1 MRSKRILIVTSEFPP
16 QPGGIGT
23 HAYHLA
29 KHLEMNGYEVAVIAD
44 QRSRSGEEERIF
56 DGDLR
61 FKVYR
66 VGLHQLRLF
75 MYIKRILSLFQY
87 IKTADLV
94 IASGK
99 FSLWSVA
106 FASLFFKRQTIAVI
120 HGSEVN
126 FTKRWLKVS
135 INASLKRFQK
145 LIAVSH
151 YTKGLVDDIHKAV
164 TVIPNGIAIEE
175 LDRISGIE
183 KSIAGAPA
191 LLTVGNVT
199 ERKGQVNVIQQLPTL
214 LQAYPD
220 LHYHCV
226 GLPTQKDTF
235 LNIAIA
241 LGVQDHVSFHGR
253 VSDEQLISFL
263 KSSTIFVM
271 LSSPTQTGDVEGFGI
286 ALLEAN
292 YFGLPCIG
300 SKGCGIED
308 AIDDYHSG
316 RLIPYDDGDAL
327 LSAMQVILFDYDS
340 YKKKAKAW
348 ALEHSWQLIVK
359 RYITVLEL

>member
-1 MRSKRILIVTSEFPP
+1 MTSEFPP

-29 KHLEMNGYEVAVIAD
+29 KHLEANGYEVAVISD
-44 QRSRSGEEERIF
+44 QRSLSGEEEQIF
-56 DGDLR
+56 DRMLK

-66 VGLHQLRLF
+66 IALRQFRLLMYVKRLVLLF
-75 MYIKRILSLFQY
+75 THTKR
-87 IKTADLV
+87 ADVL

-106 FASLFFKRQTIAVI
+106 FASLFFKSKTIGVI

-126 FTKRWLKVS
+126 FTNRWLKIS
-135 INASLKRFQK
+135 IKASLKRFLK

-151 YTKGLVDDIHKAV
+151 FTKSLVTDIHSNI

-175 LDRISGIE
+175 LQSDSVVERDLVGWPRLI
-183 KSIAGAPA
+183 
-191 LLTVGNVT
+191 TVGNVT
-199 ERKGQVNVIQQLPTL
+199 ERKGQLNVIKHLPKLIQT
-214 LQAYPD
+214 YPT

-226 GLPTQKDTF
+226 GLPTQKNAF
-235 LNIAIA
+235 LKVATA
-241 LGVQDHVSFHGR
+241 LGVQDHISFHGR
-253 VSDEQLISFL
+253 VSNEELLSFL
-263 KSSTIFVM
+263 KSSTIFIM

-308 AIDDYHSG
+308 AIKDYESG
-316 RLIPYDDGDAL
+316 RLIHYDAADEL
-327 LSAMQVILFDYDS
+327 LAAIQGILSEYGA
-340 YKKKAKAW
+340 YQTQAKIW
-348 ALEHSWQLIVK
+348 AKQHSWEFIIKHYIELIDA
-359 RYITVLEL
+359 